1 MSELTVGQLRG
12 LTINDNI
19 VTVPSGHKLY
29 APGHVV
35 QVKYVTY
42 STQTSYSVTS
52 YSNIASVAITPTS
65 SSSIIAVSFSF
76 LISGKGGLRIRRND
90 SVAWI
95 GPGAGTPYS
104 IYQPTTAINEFNT
117 SERQL
122 QSFTYFDAPN
132 TSASINY
139 SLDIQ
144 SYVAGTAAE
153 RIGIC
158 EGGTPGYFY
167 VMEIAQ

>member
-1 MSELTVGQLRG
+1 MSQLRV
-12 LTINDNI
+12 NR
-19 VTVPSGHKLY
+19 VTNVGGTGSTY
-29 APGHVV
+29 APGHIV

-104 IYQPTTAINEFNT
+104 IYQPTTAVNEFNT